1 MSIKTDVSKLFMELS
16 ECLNALHQKEKKI
29 TYRALADELGLSI
42 QRAHQKFEPLAGHIK
57 TMQNIEMAEGAIEA
71 GEAQGFI
78 LKTPPD
84 QVEGDKVPLTWQC
97 SEGHTFTRTRNQMKF
112 TNVLCP
118 ECKKAH
124 GPKYKNNK
132 EQI

>member
-1 MSIKTDVSKLFMELS
+1 
-16 ECLNALHQKEKKI
+16 
-29 TYRALADELGLSI
+29 
-42 QRAHQKFEPLAGHIK
+42 
-57 TMQNIEMAEGAIEA
+57 MAEGAIEA

-124 GPKYKNNK
+124 GTKYKNK